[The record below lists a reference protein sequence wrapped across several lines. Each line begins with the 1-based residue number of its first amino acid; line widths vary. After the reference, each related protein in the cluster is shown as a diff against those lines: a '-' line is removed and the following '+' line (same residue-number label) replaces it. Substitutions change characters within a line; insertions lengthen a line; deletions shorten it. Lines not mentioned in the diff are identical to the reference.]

1 MAPPRKL
8 ETARIAVQLD
18 VEMNHSLPEGSWTV
32 NSGFKP
38 QTFHSYS
45 LLLTVLGPYPMMLIA
60 RATIV
65 VPMTTEMA
73 DCAIISTLH
82 QRESGSTSAG
92 ANEAALVKAR

>member
-8 ETARIAVQLD
+8 VTARKAVQLD

-32 NSGFKP
+32 NSGFKH
-38 QTFHSYS
+38 QIFHSYS
-45 LLLTVLGPYPMMLIA
+45 LSRTVLGHYSMMLIA

-65 VPMTTEMA
+65 TTMTTEMA

-82 QRESGSTSAG
+82 HRDSGSTSAG
-92 ANEAALVKAR
+92 AKEAALVKAR